1 MEVKEDV
8 GGAAEDQGE
17 ADLVLGEEC
26 GSFRCS
32 GNILSYKFQVFF
44 SGTEEIFMVFSLF
57 YFSIYMSF

>member
-32 GNILSYKFQVFF
+32 GNILSYKFQVAFF
-44 SGTEEIFMVFSLF
+44 RDRRNF
-57 YFSIYMSF
+57 YGF